1 MSTVVKFPYIASLRV
16 HSRKPR
22 ISKNGTPE
30 ERVAKAAADG
40 INLSANKI
48 SVLSPKTPSKEIT
61 PSQGIEVPAKIRKA
75 QLLEIQRL
83 LIIIDDRR
91 RLLKALTTLRA
102 FAESRSDHPAS
113 LPGRLASTPC
123 SNQIPMSRL

>member
-1 MSTVVKFPYIASLRV
+1 MTVVKF

-30 ERVAKAAADG
+30 ERAAKAAAEG

-48 SVLSPKTPSKEIT
+48 SVLAPKTPSK
-61 PSQGIEVPAKIRKA
+61 GIEVPAEIRKA

-83 LIIIDDRR
+83 FIIIDNRR
-91 RLLKALTTLRA
+91 QLLKSLAALRA
-102 FAESRSDHPAS
+102 FAESKM
-113 LPGRLASTPC
+113 
-123 SNQIPMSRL
+123 I

>member
-1 MSTVVKFPYIASLRV
+1 MTVVKF

-30 ERVAKAAADG
+30 ERVAKAAAEG

-61 PSQGIEVPAKIRKA
+61 RKA

-91 RLLKALTTLRA
+91 RLLKALTTVRA
-102 FAESRSDHPAS
+102 FAESK
-113 LPGRLASTPC
+113 
-123 SNQIPMSRL
+123 I

>member
-1 MSTVVKFPYIASLRV
+1 MTVVKI

-30 ERVAKAAADG
+30 ERAAKAAAEE

-48 SVLSPKTPSKEIT
+48 SVLAPKTPSKEIT
-61 PSQGIEVPAKIRKA
+61 PSQGIEVPAEIRKA

-91 RLLKALTTLRA
+91 RLLKALTTVRA
-102 FAESRSDHPAS
+102 FAESK
-113 LPGRLASTPC
+113 
-123 SNQIPMSRL
+123 I